1 MASVGNNLGKR
12 NVGWGKSDISLAS
25 GKQSARNLTNIVGY
39 PKSVEDIWSGL
50 GLVGTNHGAGAG
62 NAAAGRD
69 Y

>member
-1 MASVGNNLGKR
+1 MASVGNNLWER
-12 NVGWGKSDISLAS
+12 NVGWGKLEISLAS
-25 GKQSARNLTNIVGY
+25 GKQGARNLTNIVGY